1 MSLGYD
7 PEADAAYLRL
17 RVATVASTEEIAPGV
32 LMDLAADGRPVGFE
46 LLHPS
51 ETLGRS
57 AQGVTFELLSRAWRR
72 TDIPR
77 TSMSVKDE
85 LLELVDQLDEE
96 ATRADVRREA

>member
-1 MSLGYD
+1 
-7 PEADAAYLRL
+7 
-17 RVATVASTEEIAPGV
+17 VASTEEIAAGV

-46 LLHPS
+46 LLHAS
-51 ETLGRS
+51 EILGGPPPDV
-57 AQGVTFELLSRAWRR
+57 AFELLSRARRR

-96 ATRADVRREA
+96 ATGADVRREA